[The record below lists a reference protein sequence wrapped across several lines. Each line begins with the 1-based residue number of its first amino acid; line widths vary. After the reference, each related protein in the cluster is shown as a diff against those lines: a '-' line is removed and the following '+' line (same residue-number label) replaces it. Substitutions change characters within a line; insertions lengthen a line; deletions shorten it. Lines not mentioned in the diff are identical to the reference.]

1 MRPGGFLHAFSFGH
15 LLTYT
20 LTIYIRERGKNITFK
35 IRKGLKKKNRKI
47 EKKEGENSK
56 IPVGF
61 EVVGGFRKW
70 FGNVESWRCTAAT
83 AVPTMSSELE

>member
-20 LTIYIRERGKNITFK
+20 LTTYIRERGKNITFK

-47 EKKEGENSK
+47 EKKRRRKYQWGLRSL
-56 IPVGF
+56 
-61 EVVGGFRKW
+61 EVS
-70 FGNVESWRCTAAT
+70 GNGSGMKSHGV
-83 AVPTMSSELE
+83 VQQQQQFQL